1 MKKLVS
7 ILLVLCLCV
16 GLCPAL
22 AEGTTVDVAK
32 PVGNTSPADGAAP
45 ADATAPTDSTFPFR
59 SCNALTKMGDQL
71 LVYGDGVLYAT
82 RDGEAWATYADLT
95 PKEDENPYSVMDI
108 AASGDTVYLL
118 ISEWLGGGTETYALS
133 RVSEGGRPEKIADLS
148 LNSSDGWI
156 QVYGMAYVKD
166 ALYLLYMGDTHTWGE
181 NNLLKISPA
190 DGSTKDLGTFT
201 VTEMQPYKDDLLL
214 VCYRDQENS
223 DAPSLAT
230 LNPETKE
237 IKTLATMKDYNC
249 GAIAWDAETDTLLY
263 ADTSSAYR
271 LTPGA
276 KEAELC
282 ATLIPGYGRND
293 SSAIAMGGKYYLEDY
308 NAEQGLYITSSNPAD
323 MPTRHLRLAVNY
335 ANDVVRAYTA
345 NHKEVAVQVTES
357 AWDAETITQRMLT
370 ASDAADIYAVSLSG
384 GLFTSLRDKGYCVDL
399 SGNQKLLDFVTPMYP
414 SLTKEYFRDG
424 KLYALPAEFNASA
437 NMAYYP
443 SVLAELGLTED
454 DLPKTWLEMMDFIQR
469 WDTEIGPDCDDEY
482 ALFQNDYDIFS
493 MLFGYILQ
501 DAMMTCDV
509 QGDPIRLG
517 NPETVALLKR
527 MEELRPLLKRMSRN
541 PDETGGVVVYGGGS
555 DSMPEALIANYCDL
569 TPSDNRMSSRGNYR
583 EVPLPLTI
591 AEGGPVV
598 YQASITLYLVNPN
611 SKNQEEAMA
620 FLEYL
625 TENMDDTSVIAL
637 DPNRN
642 DPVESPWFLES
653 VERMNE
659 YIASVEEAY
668 ETAPEEDKT
677 FMQDALTQARE
688 ELEYF
693 TETSRW
699 AVSAESI
706 AAYREIAP
714 HLVASSFELLG
725 GNVTDLSSIFQ
736 RFMDGQMSAEQ
747 FAKEFDRIIM
757 MMEMENQ

>member
-7 ILLVLCLCV
+7 ILLTLCLCV

-22 AEGTTVDVAK
+22 AEGT
-32 PVGNTSPADGAAP
+32 
-45 ADATAPTDSTFPFR
+45 PTDSTFPFR

-95 PKEDENPYSVMDI
+95 PKGDENPYSVMDI

-148 LNSSDGWI
+148 LSSSDGWI

-237 IKTLATMKDYNC
+237 IKTLAAMKDYNC

-384 GLFTSLRDKGYCVDL
+384 GLFTSLRDKGYCVEL

-443 SVLAELGLTED
+443 SVLEELGLTED

-517 NPETVALLKR
+517 SPETVALLKR

-598 YQASITLYLVNPN
+598 YQANITLYLVNPN

-688 ELEYF
+688 ELEYY